1 MTTPVASFKK
11 SESLAKPRA
20 ATFPAFQQAITIK
33 RMRESWGGE
42 GDETRPVSRRQKWL
56 QFGTGRFHA
65 QWAIVIE
72 AAVKR
77 SLASTTRGWNQFLS
91 LPSWYEAAGD
101 GGRGDSSRGSLK
113 DAFYGGT
120 RRARNRK
127 CVLHLSSPGGRF
139 IVHHRLERWM
149 DACIHEPSASLR
161 AFHSGGERGG
171 GRLVSLSRPWN
182 FHSPRSLPRTNHS
195 PSECEQRF
203 AQFIIDLHA
212 DSSYIIRPRFLGLER
227 SQRHQENEDGC
238 CWDGVLY
245 GGVFNRNS
253 ILSCDI
259 IGAFCRIL

>member
-33 RMRESWGGE
+33 RMRERWGGE
-42 GDETRPVSRRQKWL
+42 EDETRPVSRRQKWL

-161 AFHSGGERGG
+161 AFHWGGDVSFRYRGRG
-171 GRLVSLSRPWN
+171 IFTRPVPSLEQPFPVGMRATFCAIYYRPTCGFFLYYTAPIPGIRTIPATPGKRGWMLLGRSVVR
-182 FHSPRSLPRTNHS
+182 RS
-195 PSECEQRF
+195 F
-203 AQFIIDLHA
+203 
-212 DSSYIIRPRFLGLER
+212 
-227 SQRHQENEDGC
+227 
-238 CWDGVLY
+238 
-245 GGVFNRNS
+245 
-253 ILSCDI
+253 
-259 IGAFCRIL
+259 